1 MIKGLSALSL
11 DALSSV
17 AYGPEAMILVLVL
30 AGTGAVHD
38 VVPLTAVITA
48 MLVLLVVSYTQVIA
62 AHPEGGGSYS
72 VAKSNLGRWPSLLAA
87 ASVVVDYVLTVA
99 VSLAAG
105 AASLA
110 SVFPGL
116 AHHLLPV
123 TLIGLLILTVVNMFG
138 IQESAKLLVLPTAIF
153 LVSIF
158 MTIIVGAF
166 HSSPVAVVGT
176 KETFPAT
183 EALSI
188 LLLLKAFAAGC
199 SAVTGI
205 EAISNGVP
213 AFRSVRTAQRTEVS
227 LGVLLGVMLIGL
239 ALLIRAHDVLPRG
252 GVTILAQLTAGAF
265 GTGWPYYVSNLA
277 VTAVLA
283 FAANTSFGGL
293 PVLLSLLA
301 KDHRMPHAFY
311 LRAEKPIYRIGIVAL
326 AIAAGLLLVGVDAK
340 TNDLIPLYAIGVFIG
355 FTISQV
361 GLVKHW
367 LQDRSPHWR
376 IRVALNGTGAVM
388 TAVAVVVFLGSKFLA
403 GAWVVVIAI
412 PALMVLFNMTEHY
425 YQAVAKELKL
435 GKTPPRPR
443 KRESIV
449 IVPTSTVNLLTQKAV
464 SAALSLGDTVVA
476 VAVAGDEDES
486 EQIKRDWDEWACGIP
501 IEVLLDPGRSLVR
514 SVLKYVKSIEEEDA
528 TIVVLIPEVLPR
540 KRRHEILHNQRAR
553 LLVSGA
559 EVAHQGRYRDAAV
572 SPARLTGCAPRRF
585 HAGRSALPLRLRPK
599 PAESTDWSS
608 ALGRRTTISPGALSS
623 SQATSSGSNPWASL
637 SRRRDHDPVEVL
649 LRDRLTERVTAVSSP
664 HDPRVDRNPRL
675 GGALLDGF
683 EQRHRHRTLSRE
695 RALERQIE
703 RHAGEEHRYQRRAL
717 DLGQSQRGIE
727 RALRQRARD
736 EREQDP
742 PAARGLRRSAAT
754 APIVH
759 PRPRQNCDGDTRITI
774 TATSTMVIPDSP
786 FTRLVR
792 SATIRRSTPGSI
804 ASRRSGRAGVV
815 RRRSAPRGSGVP
827 INT

>member
-48 MLVLLVVSYTQVIA
+48 MLVLLVISYTQVIA

-72 VAKSNLGRWPSLLAA
+72 VAKSNLGRTPSLLAA

-166 HSSPVAVVGT
+166 HSSPVAVIGT

-227 LGVLLGVMLIGL
+227 LGVLLGAMLIGL

-326 AIAAGLLLVGVDAK
+326 AIAAALLLVGVDAK

-476 VAVAGDEDES
+476 VAVAGDEDEC

-514 SVLKYVKSIEEEDA
+514 SVLKYVKSIEDEDA

-553 LLVSGA
+553 LLS
-559 EVAHQGRYRDAAV
+559 AV
-572 SPARLTGCAPRRF
+572 LKSRTKVVIATLPF
-585 HAGRSALPLRLRPK
+585 HL
-599 PAESTDWSS
+599 
-608 ALGRRTTISPGALSS
+608 
-623 SQATSSGSNPWASL
+623 
-637 SRRRDHDPVEVL
+637 HD
-649 LRDRLTERVTAVSSP
+649 
-664 HDPRVDRNPRL
+664 
-675 GGALLDGF
+675 
-683 EQRHRHRTLSRE
+683 
-695 RALERQIE
+695 
-703 RHAGEEHRYQRRAL
+703 
-717 DLGQSQRGIE
+717 
-727 RALRQRARD
+727 
-736 EREQDP
+736 
-742 PAARGLRRSAAT
+742 
-754 APIVH
+754 
-759 PRPRQNCDGDTRITI
+759 
-774 TATSTMVIPDSP
+774 
-786 FTRLVR
+786 
-792 SATIRRSTPGSI
+792 
-804 ASRRSGRAGVV
+804 
-815 RRRSAPRGSGVP
+815 
-827 INT
+827 